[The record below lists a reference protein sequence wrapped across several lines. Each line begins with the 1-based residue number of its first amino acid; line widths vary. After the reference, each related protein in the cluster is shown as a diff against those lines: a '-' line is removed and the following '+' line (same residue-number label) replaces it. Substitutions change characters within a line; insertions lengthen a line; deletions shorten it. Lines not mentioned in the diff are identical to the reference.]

1 MAKEFETKKYAIF
14 ETTSSGTKEYVYEIN
29 RGSIYTTSNI
39 HDSMFIDDVD
49 TALCIGK
56 YLTRRTS
63 GSPVYSVIAMVTTCE
78 IIEEEE

>member
-14 ETTSSGTKEYVYEIN
+14 KTTSSGKKEYVYEIN
-29 RGSIYTTSNI
+29 RSSIYTIEDI
-39 HDSMFIDDVD
+39 HQAMFIDDVD
-49 TALCIGK
+49 AALCISK

-63 GSPVYSVIAMVTTCE
+63 GNPVYGVIAMVTTCE